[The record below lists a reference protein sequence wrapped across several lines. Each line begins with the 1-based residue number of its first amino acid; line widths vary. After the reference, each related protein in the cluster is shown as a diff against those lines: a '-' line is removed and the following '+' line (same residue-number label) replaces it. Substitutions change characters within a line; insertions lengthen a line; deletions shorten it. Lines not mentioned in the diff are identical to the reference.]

1 MDAGRGKK
9 YPPYYG
15 RGLVQLTWYYNYKKM
30 SSKVGVDLYN
40 NPDLALEL
48 NYAIPIMFIGMK
60 EGFFTGKKFADYF
73 NPAKENWV
81 NARRI
86 INGTDRANTIAGRA
100 SRPVLRRG
108 SVGGAVGDLQ
118 KLLQKLKF
126 PLAIDQ
132 DFGAATELAVMRFQG
147 DKKLTVDGIVGK
159 ETWDEIEK
167 AVGSTSLS
175 SSPSELLVLDAL
187 R

>member
-1 MDAGRGKK
+1 
-9 YPPYYG
+9 
-15 RGLVQLTWYYNYKKM
+15 
-30 SSKVGVDLYN
+30 
-40 NPDLALEL
+40 
-48 NYAIPIMFIGMK
+48 
-60 EGFFTGKKFADYF
+60 
-73 NPAKENWV
+73 
-81 NARRI
+81 
-86 INGTDRANTIAGRA
+86 
-100 SRPVLRRG
+100 
-108 SVGGAVGDLQ
+108 VGGAVGDLQ

-167 AVGSTSLS
+167 AVGNTSLS

>member
-1 MDAGRGKK
+1 M
-9 YPPYYG
+9 
-15 RGLVQLTWYYNYKKM
+15 
-30 SSKVGVDLYN
+30 
-40 NPDLALEL
+40 
-48 NYAIPIMFIGMK
+48 
-60 EGFFTGKKFADYF
+60 
-73 NPAKENWV
+73 
-81 NARRI
+81 
-86 INGTDRANTIAGRA
+86 
-100 SRPVLRRG
+100 LRRG